1 MKWEKLKEN
10 RERFGYSGEDL
21 AQEVLVTEGE
31 IQYWEEGWCI
41 KGTSSGEIKTMADI
55 FRMTEEE
62 LCEMLEI
69 QNCDDTRIY
78 RLY

>member
-1 MKWEKLKEN
+1 MNGEKLKEN

-21 AQEVLVTEGE
+21 A
-31 IQYWEEGWCI
+31 QYWEEGWCI